1 MTTEV
6 LKQIWPEWEIE
17 GKPLGKGS
25 FGVVYKA
32 VRRDHNVESY
42 AAIKVISIPTDSSEI
57 DSLRSEGL
65 DINATK
71 TYLNGIVDDFVSEIQ
86 LMESLK
92 GVQNIVSVEDYKVV
106 EKTDEVGWDIYIRM
120 ELLTPLN
127 TYICDKN
134 LTENDV
140 IKLGCDICTAL
151 EICSQRNIIHRDIKP
166 ENIFVNDF
174 GYYKLGDFG
183 IARKMESLTG
193 GLSQK
198 GTFNYMAPEVANS
211 GNYDTRVDTYSLGIV
226 LYRLLNNNKLP
237 FLNTEKQLLNPNERK
252 NAVER
257 RIRGE
262 ALPAPCNASPSMA
275 NLILRACAYD
285 PNARFGSATE
295 MKQALTDV
303 ANGTYVF
310 VDTGLDKTT
319 SVRSVQTNYDAT
331 LAINNGTGTVGYNAQ
346 PVVNTFGNAPKPK
359 MSKGKKAKIIAIC
372 VISGIVALAI
382 TFAAMF
388 FSSSAYG
395 VYRDMNSDNFD
406 DALTEYR
413 SEVKD
418 SFIQE
423 TLLNMLLKDRV
434 SDVSAEY
441 ENGDIDF
448 DAAVAELGA
457 LSEMKFDGAKDKRTE
472 IMAAYADEIV
482 SQYENGEITYDNAVA
497 DLRKIKEDGYTE
509 ADSLIDKITAS
520 NNVVNALEKAN
531 EYYENGDY
539 EKAISEYSK
548 VPESNENYEEAQKKL
563 NQVYVDYIKS
573 TVETAKK
580 HNSSKNYK
588 LAVQAVN
595 TAYTILPDSVDTTDL
610 DTVKEESLA
619 SYKTE
624 IANEVAEL
632 TEDEKWSEAFAVIDE
647 AIAFDD
653 NEYFQNLNTSTE
665 SSYVKSIS
673 ATVKKHLDNEDYIS
687 AKRVVENALT
697 VLPDNAELKELE
709 NNVEDSTPTYL
720 LDVVKPYETLRTY
733 KEFVNGETFKM
744 GGTSFTNGFQ
754 FSDVGILCS
763 GNGKASFNLD
773 GKYSKLNFQLG
784 TVDGMGAVTNNLL
797 VYCDGVLEN
806 EYTITGG
813 ELPKKYSI
821 DITGV
826 KQLTFIING
835 KADGCTYG
843 FANVTVSKNKS
854 VELEEKQP
862 VSLST
867 LTPINIGN
875 DWNSELIPEWNKG
888 TPTDPFG
895 NSYADAIN
903 FIIFSGGTNDYVT
916 EHYAEYRLH
925 GKFSTITGTLVSHEN
940 IPELGHS
947 NIKVYADDKLV
958 YTSQLIERKTD
969 PQDFS
974 VDVGGADYVKI
985 VIVVDKGDEIGAHN
999 TPKNC
1004 LIMMDVQLWAD

>member
-6 LKQIWPEWEIE
+6 LKQIWPEWAIE

-42 AAIKVISIPTDSSEI
+42 AAIKVISIPDDSSEI

-151 EICSQRNIIHRDIKP
+151 EICGQRNIIHRDIKP

-211 GNYDTRVDTYSLGIV
+211 GNYDARVDTYSLGVV

-237 FLNTEKQLLNPNERK
+237 FLDTEKQLLNPNERK

-262 ALPAPCNASPSMA
+262 ALPAPCNASPSIA

-319 SVRSVQTNYDAT
+319 SVRPIQTNYDAT

-346 PVVNTFGNAPKPK
+346 PVVNTFGNAPKQK

-372 VISGIVALAI
+372 VISGIVAIAI

-395 VYRDMNSDNFD
+395 VYRDMNSVNFD

-434 SDVSAEY
+434 SGVTTEY

-448 DAAVAELGA
+448 AAAVAELDV

-472 IMAAYADEIV
+472 IMASYADKV
-482 SQYENGEITYDNAVA
+482 VLQYENGDIDYDAAIAELNALNEMKFDGAEDKRAEIMTSYADKIVLQYENGKVTYDNAVET
-497 DLRKIKEDGYTE
+497 LQKIKEDGYTE

-520 NNVVNALEKAN
+520 NNAVNSMEKAD

-548 VPESNENYEEAQKKL
+548 IPESNKNYEEAQKKL
-563 NQVYVDYIKS
+563 NQVYADYIKS
-573 TVETAKK
+573 TIETAKK

-588 LAVQAVN
+588 QAVQAVN
-595 TAYTILPDSVDTTDL
+595 IAYGILPDSADTTEL
-610 DTVKEESLA
+610 DTIKEESLA

-624 IANEVAEL
+624 IAGEVTKL

-653 NEYFQNLNTSTE
+653 NEYFHNLNTSTE
-665 SSYVKSIS
+665 SMYVKSIS
-673 ATVKKHLDNEDYIS
+673 AAIQKHLENEDYVS

-697 VLPDNAELKELE
+697 VLPNNVELKELK
-709 NNVEDSTPTYL
+709 NDVEDSTPTYL
-720 LDVVKPYETLRTY
+720 LDVCKPYASLGFED
-733 KEFVNGETFKM
+733 FSNGETIAM
-744 GGTSFTNGFQ
+744 GGKIYANGFVLGGYNWWEPYAIFNVDNQ
-754 FSDVGILCS
+754 YKSFDFLIGHIDGTPMDDTTIKIYSDGILA
-763 GNGKASFNLD
+763 K
-773 GKYSKLNFQLG
+773 
-784 TVDGMGAVTNNLL
+784 
-797 VYCDGVLEN
+797 
-806 EYTITGG
+806 
-813 ELPKKYSI
+813 ELKVQADALPQKVAI

-826 KQLTFIING
+826 NQIKIVTSGYYNHT
-835 KADGCTYG
+835 KYG
-843 FANVTVSKNKS
+843 FANATVK
-854 VELEEKQP
+854 
-862 VSLST
+862 
-867 LTPINIGN
+867 
-875 DWNSELIPEWNKG
+875 
-888 TPTDPFG
+888 
-895 NSYADAIN
+895 
-903 FIIFSGGTNDYVT
+903 
-916 EHYAEYRLH
+916 
-925 GKFSTITGTLVSHEN
+925 
-940 IPELGHS
+940 
-947 NIKVYADDKLV
+947 
-958 YTSQLIERKTD
+958 
-969 PQDFS
+969 
-974 VDVGGADYVKI
+974 
-985 VIVVDKGDEIGAHN
+985 
-999 TPKNC
+999 
-1004 LIMMDVQLWAD
+1004 

>member
-1 MTTEV
+1 MQPRHFCT
-6 LKQIWPEWEIE
+6 
-17 GKPLGKGS
+17 
-25 FGVVYKA
+25 VY
-32 VRRDHNVESY
+32 
-42 AAIKVISIPTDSSEI
+42 
-57 DSLRSEGL
+57 
-65 DINATK
+65 
-71 TYLNGIVDDFVSEIQ
+71 
-86 LMESLK
+86 
-92 GVQNIVSVEDYKVV
+92 
-106 EKTDEVGWDIYIRM
+106 
-120 ELLTPLN
+120 
-127 TYICDKN
+127 
-134 LTENDV
+134 
-140 IKLGCDICTAL
+140 
-151 EICSQRNIIHRDIKP
+151 
-166 ENIFVNDF
+166 
-174 GYYKLGDFG
+174 
-183 IARKMESLTG
+183 
-193 GLSQK
+193 
-198 GTFNYMAPEVANS
+198 
-211 GNYDTRVDTYSLGIV
+211 
-226 LYRLLNNNKLP
+226 LLNNNKLP
-237 FLNTEKQLLNPNERK
+237 FLDTEKQLLNPNERK

-275 NLILRACAYD
+275 NLIFRACAYD
-285 PNARFGSATE
+285 PNLRFGSATE
-295 MKQALTDV
+295 MKQALMNV
-303 ANGTYVF
+303 ANGTYTI
-310 VDTGLDKTT
+310 VDSGLDKTT

-346 PVVNTFGNAPKPK
+346 PVVNTFGNAPKQK

-382 TFAAMF
+382 AFAAMF

-448 DAAVAELGA
+448 DVAVAELDA
-457 LSEMKFDGAKDKRTE
+457 LSEMKFDGAKDKCSEIMASYTDKIVLQYENSDIDYGEAIAELNALNEMKFDGAEDKRTE
-472 IMAAYADEIV
+472 IMASYAENIV
-482 SQYENGEITYDNAVA
+482 FQYENGEVTYDNAVA
-497 DLRKIKEDGYTE
+497 NLRIIKEDGYTE
-509 ADSLIDKITAS
+509 ADSLINKITAS
-520 NNVVNALEKAN
+520 NNAVNSMEKAD

-563 NQVYVDYIKS
+563 NQIYADYIKS

-580 HNSSKNYK
+580 HISSKNYK
-588 LAVQAVN
+588 QAVQAVN
-595 TAYTILPDSVDTTDL
+595 TAYGILPNSVDTTDL

-619 SYKTE
+619 AYKTE
-624 IANEVAEL
+624 IANKVTDL

-647 AIAFDD
+647 AIDFDD

-665 SSYVKSIS
+665 NAYVKSIS

-687 AKRVVENALT
+687 AKRVTENALT
-697 VLPDNAELKELE
+697 VLPNNVELKELKKD
-709 NNVEDSTPTYL
+709 VEDSSPIYL
-720 LDVVKPYETLRTY
+720 LDVCEPYASKNCAIYT
-733 KEFVNGETFKM
+733 NGQTISM
-744 GGTSFTNGFQ
+744 GGKTYTNAFA
-754 FSDVGILCS
+754 FEPPANTVNKECS
-763 GNGKASFNLD
+763 ANFNVE
-773 GKYSKLNFQLG
+773 GKYTSLSFMVGHVDNTSLDDDMTFQIL
-784 TVDGMGAVTNNLL
+784 
-797 VYCDGVLEN
+797 CDGVLMKQI
-806 EYTITGG
+806 TIANNAI
-813 ELPKKYSI
+813 PQKISI

-826 KQLTFIING
+826 SQIQIIT
-835 KADGCTYG
+835 ALRWSQYG
-843 FANVTVSKNKS
+843 FGNVTVSKNKS

-903 FIIFSGGTNDYVT
+903 FIIFPGGTNDYVT

>member
-1 MTTEV
+1 MTTEI
-6 LKQIWPEWEIE
+6 LKQIWSEWEIE

-42 AAIKVISIPTDSSEI
+42 AAIKVISIPADSSEI

-151 EICSQRNIIHRDIKP
+151 EVCAQRNIIHRDIKP
-166 ENIFVNDF
+166 ENVFVNDF

-211 GNYDTRVDTYSLGIV
+211 GNYDARVDTYSLGIV

-237 FLNTEKQLLNPNERK
+237 FLDTEKQLLNPNERK

-295 MKQALTDV
+295 MKQALIDV
-303 ANGTYVF
+303 ANGVYTF

-319 SVRSVQTNYDAT
+319 SVRPIQTNYDAT

-346 PVVNTFGNAPKPK
+346 PVVNTFGNPPKPK

-382 TFAAMF
+382 AFAVMF
-388 FSSSAYG
+388 FSSSAYS
-395 VYRDMNSDNFD
+395 VYRNMNSDNFD
-406 DALTEYR
+406 DALIKYQ

-423 TLLNMLLKDRV
+423 TLLNMLLKDSVNGV
-434 SDVSAEY
+434 SVGY

-448 DAAVAELGA
+448 AAAVAELDALIEMKFDGA
-457 LSEMKFDGAKDKRTE
+457 KEKRTEIMVSYADEIALQYKNGDIDYTAAITELNSLDKMKFDGAKDKRTE
-472 IMAAYADEIV
+472 IMASYADKVV
-482 SQYENGEITYDNAVA
+482 SQYENGKITYDKAVA

-520 NNVVNALEKAN
+520 NNAVNALEKAD

-548 VPESNENYEEAQKKL
+548 IPESSKNYEEAQKKL
-563 NQVYVDYIKS
+563 NKVYADYIRS

-580 HNSSKNYK
+580 YNSSKNYK
-588 LAVQAVN
+588 QAVQAVN
-595 TAYTILPDSVDTTDL
+595 TAYGILPDSVDTADL
-610 DTVKEESLA
+610 DIVKEESLA

-624 IANEVAEL
+624 VASKVIEL
-632 TEDEKWSEAFAVIDE
+632 TEDEKWSEAFAAIDE
-647 AIAFDD
+647 AIAFDN
-653 NEYFQNLNTSTE
+653 NEYFNNLRTITE
-665 SSYVKSIS
+665 SNYVTAIS
-673 ATVKKHLDNEDYIS
+673 ATVQKHLDNEDYIS

-697 VLPDNAELKELE
+697 VLPNNAELKALK
-709 NNVEDSTPTYL
+709 NDVEDSTPTYL
-720 LDVVKPYETLRTY
+720 LDVCMPYESNGFS
-733 KEFVNGETFKM
+733 KFVNGETIAM
-744 GGTSFTNGFQ
+744 GGKTYTNGFTLGGDNY
-754 FSDVGILCS
+754 SDEYAI
-763 GNGKASFNLD
+763 FNID
-773 GKYSKLNFQLG
+773 GQYKSLNFLIGHKDG
-784 TVDGMGAVTNNLL
+784 TDMSTATIKI
-797 VYCDGVLEN
+797 YCDGVLKEEFN
-806 EYTITGG
+806 VKG
-813 ELPKKYSI
+813 EALPQKVTVE
-821 DITGV
+821 ITGV
-826 KQLTFIING
+826 SQIKIVAGNVNRYGQ
-835 KADGCTYG
+835 YG
-843 FANVTVSKNKS
+843 FANVTVK
-854 VELEEKQP
+854 
-862 VSLST
+862 
-867 LTPINIGN
+867 
-875 DWNSELIPEWNKG
+875 
-888 TPTDPFG
+888 
-895 NSYADAIN
+895 
-903 FIIFSGGTNDYVT
+903 
-916 EHYAEYRLH
+916 
-925 GKFSTITGTLVSHEN
+925 
-940 IPELGHS
+940 
-947 NIKVYADDKLV
+947 
-958 YTSQLIERKTD
+958 
-969 PQDFS
+969 
-974 VDVGGADYVKI
+974 
-985 VIVVDKGDEIGAHN
+985 
-999 TPKNC
+999 
-1004 LIMMDVQLWAD
+1004 